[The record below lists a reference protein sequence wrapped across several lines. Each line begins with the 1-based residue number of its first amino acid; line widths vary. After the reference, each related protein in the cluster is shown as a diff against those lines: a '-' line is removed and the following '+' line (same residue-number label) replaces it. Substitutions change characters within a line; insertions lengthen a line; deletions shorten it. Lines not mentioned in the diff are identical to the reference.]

1 MKIPKAL
8 ASVAD
13 KVDATFAEHGV
24 KLTLGGEPTY
34 IPEDPAGPEWSITA
48 LGPTKLRYAYAL
60 TDALIAQSLPNAVA
74 IYSPGKFYPGEV
86 NPRWAINLVWN
97 RDGTP
102 LVPSLGL
109 VVRKPALLDQ
119 AVLDAFRLGLSG
131 RLKVRDGWLRGI
143 DHLDAERPVAV
154 LPLDFNETAF
164 VVEDWRSGG
173 SIELIRAEG
182 PAGLRLPLNSL
193 PEDVNR
199 RALTVEI
206 LDGKLHIFL
215 PPLLQAPFLTL
226 LEGVAATLRDLS
238 LGDAILGGYVPS
250 DETKTWNRMAAASDP
265 GVLEVNLPPCANW
278 REYAEWLDVLE
289 KATTSVGLRSFKQ
302 LSPEDQIGSGGGN
315 HLLFGGPSLDENP
328 LFTHPAW
335 VTSIL
340 RYWQHHPSLA
350 YLFTGQYVG
359 SSSQAP
365 RPDECSTSLYDLEM
379 AYRFLEE
386 LPPGDHRYLLSE
398 TLRHLHTDN
407 SGNTHRSE
415 TSFDKFWNVNFDGGC
430 RGLVEFRAVETLPH
444 ARWMSAI
451 ALLWHSLAAHLL
463 KAPFKAP
470 LVDLGEKLHDSFFLP
485 SFLWADFEK
494 ILRDLRRGGFKL
506 PTALFREIFEWRFP
520 VMLHH
525 SAEATSAAAPAELT
539 VRRGHEGWPLL
550 CETPLEGGS
559 TSRFVDTSIERL
571 EFVAT
576 REFAAQYQLHV
587 QGRALAL
594 QRFPANR
601 MGAGLRYRR
610 TSLYPSLHPGIPPQM
625 PLILTLTE
633 KGQPPI
639 VYQLDQDRRLFTLRT
654 DVDAPEVVPSP
665 CKKLHS
671 GLVTCDLR
679 LP

>member
-13 KVDATFAEHGV
+13 KVDATFAEHSV

-34 IPEDPAGPEWSITA
+34 IPVDPAGPEWSVTA

-60 TDALIAQSLPNAVA
+60 TDALIAQSLPNAVP

-119 AVLDAFRLGLSG
+119 AVLDAFRTGLSG
-131 RLKVRDGWLRGI
+131 RLGVRDGWLRGI
-143 DHLDAERPVAV
+143 DPFDPKRPVAV
-154 LPLDFNETAF
+154 LPLDYKDASF
-164 VVEDWRSGG
+164 VVEDWRSGDAVD
-173 SIELIRAEG
+173 LLLTDG

-199 RALTVEI
+199 RAFAVEI

-215 PPLLQAPFLTL
+215 PPLLQAPFLAL
-226 LEGVAATLRDLS
+226 LEAVAATLRDLS

-250 DETKTWNRMAAASDP
+250 DETKSWNRMAVASDP

-278 REYAEWLDVLE
+278 REYAEWLDILE
-289 KATTSVGLRSFKQ
+289 RATTSVGLRSFKQ
-302 LSPEDQIGSGGGN
+302 LTPEDQIGSGGGN
-315 HLLFGGPSLDENP
+315 HLLFGGPTLDENP

-365 RPDECSTSLYDLEM
+365 RPDECATSLYDLEM

-386 LPPGDHRYLLSE
+386 LLPGDHRYLLSE
-398 TLRHLHTDN
+398 TLRHLHTDT

-451 ALLWHSLAAHLL
+451 ALLWHSLAAYLL
-463 KAPFKAP
+463 AHPFKEA
-470 LVDLGEKLHDSFFLP
+470 LIDLGDKLHDSFFLP

-494 ILRDLRRGGFKL
+494 ILRDLRRAGFKL
-506 PTALFREIFEWRFP
+506 PVALFREIFEWRFP

-525 SAEATSAAAPAELT
+525 AEDNATLT
-539 VRRGHEGWPLL
+539 IRRGHEGWPLL

-571 EFVAT
+571 EFVAA
-576 REFAAQYQLHV
+576 REFAAQFSLHV

-594 QRFPANR
+594 QRFPGNQL
-601 MGAGLRYRR
+601 GAGLRYRR
-610 TSLYPSLHPGIPPQM
+610 TSLYPSLHPGILPQM
-625 PLILTLTE
+625 PLVLTLTRQ
-633 KGQPPI
+633 GGSPI
-639 VYQLDQDRRLFTLRT
+639 VYQLDQDRRLFALRP
-654 DVDAPEVVPSP
+654 DIEPPPIAPNP
-665 CKKLHS
+665 CKKLHA